1 MEDKPGKT
9 SLSGVLG
16 IEVRVRDAI
25 SQLVLK
31 GLDDAALEGV
41 QLLLDLRAARAMSPG
56 SPQRAGIVTLLIGF
70 HTRAMLAMVEHDS
83 KALQR

>member
-1 MEDKPGKT
+1 MEDRPGKS

-31 GLDDAALEGV
+31 GLDDVALEGMR
-41 QLLLDLRAARAMSPG
+41 LLVDLRSARDMAPG
-56 SPQRAGIVTLLIGF
+56 NPQRAGIVTLLIGF
-70 HTRAMLAMVEHDS
+70 HTRALLALVEHER
-83 KALQR
+83 AVAQR

>member
-1 MEDKPGKT
+1 MAENHGKS

-31 GLDDAALEGV
+31 GLDRQALEGM
-41 QLLLDLRAARAMSPG
+41 QLLMDLNDARAMSPG
-56 SPQRAGIVTLLIGF
+56 NPQRTGIVTLLIGF
-70 HTRAMLAMVEHDS
+70 HTRALLALVEHES
-83 KALQR
+83 KAPHR

>member
-1 MEDKPGKT
+1 MAENHGKS

-31 GLDDAALEGV
+31 GLDRQALEGM
-41 QLLLDLRAARAMSPG
+41 QLLMELNDARAMSPG
-56 SPQRAGIVTLLIGF
+56 NPQRTGIVTLLIGF
-70 HTRAMLAMVEHDS
+70 HTRALLALVEHES
-83 KALQR
+83 KAPHR